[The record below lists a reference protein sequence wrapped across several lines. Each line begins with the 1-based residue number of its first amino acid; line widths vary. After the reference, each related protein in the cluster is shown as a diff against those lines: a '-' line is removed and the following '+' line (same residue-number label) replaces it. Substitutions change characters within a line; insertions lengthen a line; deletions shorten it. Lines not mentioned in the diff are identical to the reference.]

1 VLRGEDMTSLY
12 ADLVNI
18 GQYPSFLNIG
28 QIERIAELMYDSG
41 MILSAVEVQRL
52 LVK

>member
-1 VLRGEDMTSLY
+1 MSLLY

-18 GQYPSFLNIG
+18 GQYPSFLNVG

-41 MILSAVEVQRL
+41 MIISPVEVQSL